1 MLAKAALIA
10 VVALALLIAPSIG
23 FAQAPQ
29 SQSAGSRVGTIIDD
43 AIEVALPNTTQ
54 LIDAVFARTERA
66 DKAAVKA
73 ASDAQAA
80 LARQAANS
88 KLQRLSD
95 VAAELSVVGQ
105 YLEQTVRASEKV
117 SLLLAQLDGP
127 IGTTASG
134 GLTSDWEELDKLLQ
148 KLTNIKISQIN
159 NVDSGLR
166 LRLLEVRR
174 IYDANRSD
182 IRGAIYGNEIPASRS
197 KLRAISSLLNGV
209 VAIAGIEIANLQ
221 DGFESVVKSTGMT
234 PQEDSPAARAAAFS
248 KSANDNVA
256 AARRTLTRSV
266 ATR

>member
-1 MLAKAALIA
+1 MLAKAAVIA

-23 FAQAPQ
+23 FAQAP
-29 SQSAGSRVGTIIDD
+29 QSAGSRVGTIIDD

-66 DKAAVKA
+66 DKTAVKA

-80 LARQAANS
+80 MARQAANS

-95 VAAELSVVGQ
+95 IAAELSVVGQ

-148 KLTNIKISQIN
+148 KLANIKISEIN
-159 NVDSGLR
+159 SVDSGLR

-182 IRGAIYGNEIPASRS
+182 IRGAIYGNEISASRS

-248 KSANDNVA
+248 KAANDNVA